1 MWVLFKDVNVYER
14 RGGSPIYIANKG
26 EHNNGNK
33 INQGVNYNT
42 ISLFSKRAKIRKY
55 IKYSITKK
63 LTSKNGVKIPPLK

>member
-1 MWVLFKDVNVYER
+1 MSLENVSSFQRCQCVSER

-42 ISLFSKRAKIRKY
+42 NPYFQRAPKSENI
-55 IKYSITKK
+55 
-63 LTSKNGVKIPPLK
+63 

>member
-1 MWVLFKDVNVYER
+1 MSLENVSSFQRCQCVSER

-42 ISLFSKRAKIRKY
+42 ISLFSKRAKNQKIF
-55 IKYSITKK
+55 KK
-63 LTSKNGVKIPPLK
+63 IIS